1 MEEDNDDDDY
11 PSFFL
16 YLFLSTF
23 RLSQITSVLSFSHWN
38 LSSGLNH
45 SRLPNPV
52 GCAAVQAVLTY
63 SQYRSVPAVLISF
76 LYQTLGSM

>member
-1 MEEDNDDDDY
+1 MEEGDDD

-16 YLFLSTF
+16 SLFLSTF

-38 LSSGLNH
+38 LSSKINH
-45 SRLPNPV
+45 SRLPILV
-52 GCAAVQAVLTY
+52 RCAAVQAVLTY
-63 SQYRSVPAVLISF
+63 SPYRSVPAVPISF